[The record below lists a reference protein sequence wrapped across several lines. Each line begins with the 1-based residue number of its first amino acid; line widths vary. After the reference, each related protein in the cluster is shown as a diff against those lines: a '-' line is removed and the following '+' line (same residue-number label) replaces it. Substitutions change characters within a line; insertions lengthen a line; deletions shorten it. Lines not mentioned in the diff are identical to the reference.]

1 MDRFF
6 ETQRSHDQ
14 KCFEVS
20 KAITR
25 FLQHGQSVPRGID
38 GAIHNIEE
46 CRKKFDDASQWLLD
60 DWMSTLG
67 KGGGAKK
74 RFQHCVNPNS
84 PNQFLYLRAIQGHSV
99 DNAID
104 LALQDN
110 VLIPKGYTEYHCH
123 VGNANEVNSMIRKG
137 LIQGGTSLKRG
148 RQAVFFTV
156 VNPMEDVYG
165 MD

>member
-20 KAITR
+20 KA
-25 FLQHGQSVPRGID
+25 
-38 GAIHNIEE
+38 AIHNNDNIEE
-46 CRKKFDDASQWLLD
+46 CRRKKFGDASQWLLD
-60 DWMSTLG
+60 DWMSTLR

-74 RFQHCVNPNS
+74 RFQHGVNPNS

-110 VLIPKGYTEYHCH
+110 VLNPKGCTEYHCH
-123 VGNANEVNSMIRKG
+123 VGNANEMNSMIRKG
-137 LIQGGTSLKRG
+137 LIPGGTSLKRG
-148 RQAVFFTV
+148 RQAVFFTA

-165 MD
+165 ME